1 MKFLKLFCLVLMLCV
16 SCSESETI
24 DTIEKM
30 ERGRRGGGTIDPIE
44 ISDDAVDE
52 KNKLMYMTSFLIG
65 KTLIENENARD
76 YFYELIKDSRLTSIN
91 LIDIMDSN
99 VVDSNP
105 FEVAFHEQFN
115 AYNWHLNPMSGGPNP
130 PVESSTAEPDPSKW
144 GGILD
149 AQMYYHQYLI
159 EIIELNKWELNFPNK
174 NIYIDNI
181 QNLSDYLI
189 ANEKLICLWNM
200 YNTGL
205 YTDGL
210 ILNTNGR
217 GSYLPP
223 NFNVSTASSLVM
235 ILK

>member
-1 MKFLKLFCLVLMLCV
+1 MKFLKLFCLVLVLCV
-16 SCSESETI
+16 SCSENETI
-24 DTIEKM
+24 DAIKKI
-30 ERGRRGGGTIDPIE
+30 ERGRRGGAIDPIE
-44 ISDDAVDE
+44 ISDDVVDE
-52 KNKLMYMTSFLIG
+52 KTKLMYMTSFLIG
-65 KTLIENENARD
+65 KTLIENKYARD
-76 YFYELIKDSRLTSIN
+76 YFYSLIKDPKLTSIN

-115 AYNWHLNPMSGGPNP
+115 MYNWHIDPQSGAPDP
-130 PVESSTAEPDPSKW
+130 PIKTSIEPDSVKW
-144 GGILD
+144 GGVLD
-149 AQMYYHQYLI
+149 AHIYYQQYLH

-210 ILNTNGR
+210 ILNNNGR